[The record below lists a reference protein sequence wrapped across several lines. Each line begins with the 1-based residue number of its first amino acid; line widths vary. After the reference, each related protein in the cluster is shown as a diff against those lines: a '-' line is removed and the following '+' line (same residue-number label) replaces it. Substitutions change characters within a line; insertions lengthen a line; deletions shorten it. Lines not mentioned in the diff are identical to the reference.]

1 MLWRGDADG
10 AVPRQG
16 GGAERFRRS
25 KRKAARTPGYRDNS
39 ARNSEEFLTSVSLR
53 NRFGKP
59 VPLPG
64 VRAAF
69 L

>member
-1 MLWRGDADG
+1 MGRDADG
-10 AVPRQG
+10 APSRQG

-25 KRKAARTPGYRDNS
+25 KMKAARTPGHRDNS

-53 NRFGKP
+53 NRFGEP